1 MAHFWRGGYC
11 YIKYDG
17 ERIFRG
23 ESLRVP
29 DGATLTACYDIHLGL
44 LDKKVAVQVWDYT
57 DWKELSWKEYTSS
70 STDCVDFV
78 ITGAGESGQP
88 KRHDIRFVLYE
99 YKDGKW
105 EQAETH
111 GPFYIDVV
119 PAAQPPTP
127 PPEQPPEEQP
137 PEEQPPEGR
146 QDSRQIPIELAALG
160 IGLLTILFG
169 TIAFMEYERQRML
182 ELMLLKRET

>member
-105 EQAETH
+105 KQVETY

-119 PAAQPPTP
+119 LAAQPPTP

-137 PEEQPPEGR
+137 PEEQPPEDR
-146 QDSRQIPIELAALG
+146 QDSYQIPIELAALG